1 MKIPCDIVLDLLPLY
16 QNNLCRE
23 NTEAYI
29 TEHLSTC
36 DKCYRILNE
45 MEAEIDIPKY
55 EVNAAI
61 AKALHPVETARNSQ
75 NNFIASASHE
85 LRSPVAAI
93 QSCAEILAAS
103 PERESI
109 LQECKRMTGLIQDM
123 LTLATCDAGIWQM
136 DFQETDIDM
145 LLFETWETFSEMAI
159 KKGIQLNLDV
169 EESYPSIRC
178 DKNQIAQALAIL
190 LENAISYSPSNTSIE
205 LGARVLKKQLVLS
218 VTDHGWGIPESEKE
232 KVFQRFYSG
241 DCSRT
246 DRSHYGLGLSIVW
259 EIMKQHCGTVY
270 VRDTTNGGCTFEL
283 LLPLMI

>member
-1 MKIPCDIVLDLLPLY
+1 
-16 QNNLCRE
+16 
-23 NTEAYI
+23 
-29 TEHLSTC
+29 
-36 DKCYRILNE
+36 
-45 MEAEIDIPKY
+45 
-55 EVNAAI
+55 
-61 AKALHPVETARNSQ
+61 
-75 NNFIASASHE
+75 
-85 LRSPVAAI
+85 
-93 QSCAEILAAS
+93 
-103 PERESI
+103 
-109 LQECKRMTGLIQDM
+109 
-123 LTLATCDAGIWQM
+123 
-136 DFQETDIDM
+136 
-145 LLFETWETFSEMAI
+145 MAI

-205 LGARVLKKQLVLS
+205 LGGRVLRKQLVLS